1 MSIEIAYPFRL
12 NNNGQVQQTSN
23 PAVMQGQHLRSLI
36 STQPGERVMMPGYGV
51 DTIGRVFAPV
61 SEVVDVTLVNDI
73 IGACKTWEPN
83 INVTSV
89 APAPNN
95 QPLIGEI
102 ALTVNWT
109 TSNVTG
115 NASGV
120 QTATVLVGG
129 TVIED

>member
-12 NNNGQVQQTSN
+12 NGQGQVVQTNN

-51 DTIGRVFAPV
+51 NIVRKVFAPI
-61 SEVVDVTLVNDI
+61 SEVVTVTLINDI
-73 IGACKTWEPN
+73 LSACKTWEPN

-89 APAPNN
+89 NPSPASDPME
-95 QPLIGEI
+95 GTI
-102 ALTVNWT
+102 ALTVDWT
-109 TSNVTG
+109 TGNVTG

-120 QTATVLVGG
+120 QTATILVGG